1 MTQEPKS
8 SFGIGQQV
16 FYVPDHV
23 PTINGFGDRDLDHPD
38 VEPGFVTGFA
48 DTSSF
53 PSSRY
58 CRYFHH
64 LSRSGGALI
73 LRTVS
78 CGQLTSTHQLVARD
92 YTSQSTID
100 FYLKQIEEDK
110 L

>member
-8 SFGIGQQV
+8 SLSIGQQV
-16 FYVPDHV
+16 FYVPDYV

-38 VEPGFVTGFA
+38 VEPGFVSGVTPN
-48 DTSSF
+48 F
-53 PSSRY
+53 PNSRY

-64 LSRSGGALI
+64 LSRTGGALI

-78 CGQLTSTHQLVARD
+78 CSQLTSNHQLVARD
-92 YTSQSTID
+92 YTDQATID